1 MNNTLQPCHH
11 KAKCQVLW
19 AARNCCIGIS
29 VRAGCHLISPTETQL
44 TTGSNCSKKQ
54 SRGGHSTTSH
64 SFDSHY
70 WLSFTASWGARDGIV
85 VRALTS
91 HHCGII
97 IYYLFNSPTDNKK
110 WSNGETTFS
119 LVERAENSHW
129 QAPQFRR
136 YRPWRRRTHT
146 YFSYVQCGL
155 QVAIE
160 GKITSNTLRDVN
172 CMVWRSHFLHPM
184 YPELL
189 AKREV
194 NTANIG
200 HILCLYE
207 PLD

>member
-1 MNNTLQPCHH
+1 MSDFLLLQFGEQGMAQWWEHLPSTNVAWIQIPASTHNYVVWVC
-11 KAKCQVLW
+11 CWFSLLLWEVFLRVL
-19 AARNCCIGIS
+19 RF
-29 VRAGCHLISPTETQL
+29 SPLLKNQHF
-44 TTGSNCSKKQ
+44 Q
-54 SRGGHSTTSH
+54 IPIQP
-64 SFDSHY
+64 
-70 WLSFTASWGARDGIV
+70 GIV
-85 VRALTS
+85 
-91 HHCGII
+91 

-110 WSNGETTFS
+110 WSNGETTVS

-155 QVAIE
+155 QAAIE

-207 PLD
+207 PLH